1 MKLKNKLISVLLTTC
16 FILLTLTLSPVG
28 AADVFSDVS
37 EGDWFYEDVLFC
49 YNENLM
55 VGTSGDTFDP
65 DENFSRAMVVA
76 TLYRLSGEPAVENEA
91 SAAFEDVPSDSW
103 YTDAVTWAYENEIA
117 YGRTDTVFAP
127 DADVTRAELAAFI
140 YRYIAAEDLRISLA
154 LDVPEFADGEEIA
167 KYAALPVS
175 ALYRAE
181 IIKGKPGNMF
191 EPSACATRAE
201 GAALLNRVVTL
212 APKQE
217 YPLLEKHGMT
227 ANVFT
232 YINKIPV
239 IVEYGER
246 EASVYENHQIIIELI
261 FESQEYPKNVTVT
274 GKITNSDV
282 TVDLEFEQDLSP
294 RLIFRVNDLDAKEAI
309 DMKPGCNLIVEYTV
323 TIGEE
328 SETYTAYPKV
338 DTVC

>member
-1 MKLKNKLISVLLTTC
+1 MNKLISIALTICCLLSV
-16 FILLTLTLSPVG
+16 FAVSPAG
-28 AADVFSDVS
+28 ATGIFKDVS
-37 EGDWFYEDVLFC
+37 ESDWFYEDVQFC
-49 YNENLM
+49 YDAELM
-55 VGTSGDTFDP
+55 VGTSGDTFEP
-65 DENFSRAMVVA
+65 EGKLSRAMVV
-76 TLYRLSGEPAVENEA
+76 TMLYRMVGEPEVNDAEIV
-91 SAAFEDVPSDSW
+91 FDDVPSDSW
-103 YTDAVTWAYENEIA
+103 YTDAVLWAYEKNIA
-117 YGRTDTVFAP
+117 YGISDVCFAP
-127 DADVTRAELAAFI
+127 EKDVTRAELAAFI

-154 LDVPEFADGEEIA
+154 LDVPEFADGEDIA

-191 EPSACATRAE
+191 EPSAYATRAE

-217 YPLLEKHGMT
+217 YTLLEKHGMT

-246 EASVYENHQIIIELI
+246 EASIYENHQIIIELI

-294 RLIFRVNDLDAKEAI
+294 RLIFRVNDLDAKAAI
-309 DMKPGCNLIVEYTV
+309 DMKEGDGLIVEYTV
-323 TIGEE
+323 TIGDEA
-328 SETYTAYPKV
+328 ETYIAYEKV
-338 DTVC
+338 YTVY